1 MLRGLFQPT
10 AANAAG
16 WAAAVA
22 VVAAWQ
28 YYDAKKSS
36 GEWNEDRKK
45 WNEAVMAKSSSNP
58 KK

>member
-1 MLRGLFQPT
+1 MLRALFQPT

-28 YYDAKKSS
+28 YYDGKKSS
-36 GEWNEDRKK
+36 GDWNEDSKK
-45 WNEAVMAKSSSNP
+45 WNDAVMAKSTPP